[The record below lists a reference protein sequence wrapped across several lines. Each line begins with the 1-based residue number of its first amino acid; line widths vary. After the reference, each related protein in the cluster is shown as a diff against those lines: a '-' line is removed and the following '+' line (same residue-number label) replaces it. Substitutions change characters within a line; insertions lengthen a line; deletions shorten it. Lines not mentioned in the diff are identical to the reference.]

1 MQTVMR
7 GLAAAVSIL
16 AALPSF
22 GMANPTNPP
31 APAPRSATV
40 VATREAVRIDGRLS
54 EETWASAP
62 IVTGLLQR
70 DPEEGKPATER
81 TEIRVAYDDKA
92 LYIGARLFDSE
103 PKRLVRQRSRRDVTS
118 ASDHL
123 RVYLDPHHDHKT
135 GVMLTVSAAGSL
147 ADAWLSNDFERDT
160 SWDGVW
166 DAAVTVDD
174 LGWTVEMRVPFS
186 QLRFPPGAIQT
197 WGLNVSRFVQ
207 RKNEEDWWVLVPKT
221 DSRLVSGFGHLEG
234 LENIRPRQRLELLP
248 YATVGVERAGTTVAG
263 DPFAQTNK
271 PAGGLGLD
279 LKWGMSSSFTMDG
292 TVNPDFGQVELDPAV
307 VNLTAF
313 ETFYQEKRPFFIEGS
328 QQFNTF
334 GRNGLPL
341 YGRFGS
347 TYPNLWYSRRVGRSP
362 RLNASGEFVDQ
373 PTATT
378 ILGAAK
384 VTGRTAGGWNMS
396 VVDAVTAREMAQV
409 AVGDTRST
417 MEVEP
422 LSNYAALRASRDV
435 AGRGAFGVI
444 ATGVNRSLQTEALQR
459 TTPGGAYTGG
469 VDGNWFLD
477 SQKSWVVSGSFAASH
492 VWGDEAV
499 MATLQRSS
507 ARYFQ
512 RPDAAHLRYDPT
524 SKSMSGWTGQVNVN
538 RTRGNLLV
546 DGALWAISP
555 GFESNDA
562 GYSPAADR
570 VGAHTG
576 WIWQKTTPDR
586 WTRDRSAT
594 LITYWVWNMGG
605 DLVGSAYVGQLSA
618 TMKNYWSL
626 SGSVSGSPARID
638 DRDTRG
644 GPAMKRVPAWSS
656 SLFLSSDARKKIR
669 FDASGSYERNTVGGW
684 ALRANPSLVYRP
696 SSAFSVSAGPAL
708 VRSVLRRPVRDR
720 RRRPDGDRDVRPAHR
735 VLRNRPDRGF
745 AGVAPQRH
753 LHAEDV
759 VRDLPAAA
767 RVVRAVLGIQ
777 GAGGAAH
784 VRLHALRRGC
794 RHDHLRRG
802 GADVHD
808 RPGRRGPGRFV
819 PGPGAE
825 LQLPVAS
832 RERRLQVGVAARVDA
847 LRSLDPAAP
856 GLRDGRLQP
865 GARLQRDGER
875 ARRQR
880 LHGEDGLLVRAVT
893 PTLTHRGPYTA
904 KRLISGVPTVS
915 STRRRARVTVTGAIR
930 SIFLWPT
937 AVPDASCCHAPF
949 AMPSTT

>member
-1 MQTVMR
+1 MQTVMH
-7 GLAAAVSIL
+7 GLAAAIIVL
-16 AALPSF
+16 AVLPSF
-22 GMANPTNPP
+22 GMANPTAPP

-40 VATREAVRIDGRLS
+40 VATREALRIDGRLS
-54 EETWASAP
+54 EETWAAAP
-62 IVTGLLQR
+62 IVTDLLQR

-81 TEIRVAYDDKA
+81 TEIRVAYDDNA
-92 LYIGARLFDSE
+92 LYIGARLFDSQ
-103 PKRLVRQRSRRDVTS
+103 PGRIVRQKSRRDVTS

-147 ADAWLSNDFERDT
+147 ADAWLSNDFERDA

-166 DAAVTVDD
+166 DAVVTVDD

-248 YATVGVERAGTTVAG
+248 YATVGVERAGTTAAG
-263 DPFAQTNK
+263 DPFARTNK

-313 ETFYQEKRPFFIEGS
+313 ETFFQEKRPFFIEGS

-347 TYPNLWYSRRVGRSP
+347 TYPNLWYSRRIGRSP

-384 VTGRTAGGWNMS
+384 VTGRTAGGWSMS

-477 SQKSWVVSGSFAASH
+477 GRKSWVVSGSFAASH

-586 WTRDRSAT
+586 WSRDRNLT

-626 SGSVSGSPARID
+626 GGSVSGSPARID

-684 ALRANPSLVYRP
+684 ALRASPSLVYRP

-708 VRSVLRRPVRDR
+708 ARSY
-720 RRRPDGDRDVRPAHR
+720 
-735 VLRNRPDRGF
+735 
-745 AGVAPQRH
+745 GVAQYVTGVTDPT
-753 LHAEDV
+753 
-759 VRDLPAAA
+759 AAA
-767 RVVRAVLGIQ
+767 TF
-777 GAGGAAH
+777 
-784 VRLHALRRGC
+784 
-794 RHDHLRRG
+794 
-802 GADVHD
+802 
-808 RPGRRGPGRFV
+808 GRRTVF
-819 PGPGAE
+819 AE
-825 LQLPVAS
+825 IDRTEVSLVS
-832 RERRLQVGVAARVDA
+832 RLNVIFTPKMSFEIYMQPLVSSGQYWGYKELAAPRTFDFTRYGVDA
-847 LRSLDPAAP
+847 GTITYDEAKQTYTIDPDAEGPAEPFRVREPSFNFRSLRVNAVFRWEWRLGSTLYAVWTQNRQDSSTADFSLGRDFSAMASAP
-856 GLRDGRLQP
+856 GDNVFMVKMAYWFGR
-865 GARLQRDGER
+865 
-875 ARRQR
+875 
-880 LHGEDGLLVRAVT
+880 
-893 PTLTHRGPYTA
+893 
-904 KRLISGVPTVS
+904 
-915 STRRRARVTVTGAIR
+915 
-930 SIFLWPT
+930 
-937 AVPDASCCHAPF
+937 
-949 AMPSTT
+949 